1 MENLLNSILSRV
13 DDQSLESIS
22 KQANTT
28 PTQAK
33 SALSSAIPVLMGAL
47 ARNSKTPEGESS
59 LQNAIQKDHDGG
71 LLDNLGGFFNN
82 PSSGNGQGI
91 LKHVLGDKQQAVAH
105 HIGQQSGVSD
115 SSASKILEMAAPLVM
130 SFLGKKSAGGG
141 GGIGNLLGSFMNDES
156 QANPQSQSFINKL
169 LDKDNDGSVMD
180 DLGDMGKSI
189 FGKMMK

>member
-1 MENLLNSILSRV
+1 MENLLNSILSKV
-13 DDQSLESIS
+13 DDQSLETIS

-28 PTQAK
+28 PMQAK

-47 ARNSKTPEGESS
+47 AKNSKTPEGASS
-59 LQNAIQKDHDGG
+59 LQNAIQKDHYGG

-82 PSSGNGQGI
+82 PASGNGQGI
-91 LKHVLGDKQQAVAH
+91 LNHVLGDKQQAVAH
-105 HIGQQSGVSD
+105 HIGQESGVSD

-130 SFLGKKSAGGG
+130 SFLGKKSAGG

-180 DLGDMGKSI
+180 DLGDMGKSF

>member
-13 DDQSLESIS
+13 DDQSLETMS

-33 SALSSAIPVLMGAL
+33 SALSSAIPMLMGAL
-47 ARNSKTPEGESS
+47 AKNSKTPEGASS

-71 LLDNLGGFFNN
+71 LLDNLGSFFNN
-82 PSSGNGQGI
+82 PESGNGQGI
-91 LKHVLGDKQQAVAH
+91 LRHVLGDKQQAVAH
-105 HIGQQSGVSD
+105 HIGEQSGVSD

-130 SFLGKKSAGGG
+130 GFLGRKSGGG
-141 GGIGNLLGSFMNDES
+141 GGLGNLLGSFMNDES
-156 QANPQSQSFINKL
+156 QADPQSQSFINRL

-180 DLGDMGKSI
+180 DLGDMGKS
-189 FGKMMK
+189 FLGKMMK

>member
-13 DDQSLESIS
+13 DDQSLETMS

-47 ARNSKTPEGESS
+47 AKNSKTPEGASS

-71 LLDNLGGFFNN
+71 LLDNLGGFFSN
-82 PSSGNGQGI
+82 PESGNGQGI
-91 LKHVLGDKQQAVAH
+91 LRHVLGDKQQAVAH
-105 HIGQQSGVSD
+105 HISQQSGVSD

-130 SFLGKKSAGGG
+130 GFLGKKSAGGG
-141 GGIGNLLGSFMNDES
+141 GLGNLLGSFLNDES
-156 QANPQSQSFINKL
+156 QANPQSQSFINRL